1 MGENLIELH
10 HVNCK
15 TTFLVSWFW
24 DYFSDAVSAV
34 EENESN
40 QVDILLQFNLVFLSD
55 EVKALL
61 DQELG
66 LDGKKRFSKLNCGRK
81 TFRLTSD
88 S

>member
-1 MGENLIELH
+1 MI
-10 HVNCK
+10 
-15 TTFLVSWFW
+15 
-24 DYFSDAVSAV
+24 FSDAIPAI

-66 LDGKKRFSKLNCGRK
+66 LDWKKRFSKLNYGK
-81 TFRLTSD
+81 KI
-88 S
+88 

>member
-1 MGENLIELH
+1 MI
-10 HVNCK
+10 
-15 TTFLVSWFW
+15 
-24 DYFSDAVSAV
+24 FSDAIPAI

-66 LDGKKRFSKLNCGRK
+66 LDWKKRFSKLNYAREIW
-81 TFRLTSD
+81 D
-88 S
+88 

>member
-1 MGENLIELH
+1 MI
-10 HVNCK
+10 
-15 TTFLVSWFW
+15 FF
-24 DYFSDAVSAV
+24 DAIPAI

-66 LDGKKRFSKLNCGRK
+66 LDWKKRFSKLNYGKRIW
-81 TFRLTSD
+81 D
-88 S
+88 

>member
-1 MGENLIELH
+1 MI
-10 HVNCK
+10 
-15 TTFLVSWFW
+15 FF
-24 DYFSDAVSAV
+24 DAIPAI

-66 LDGKKRFSKLNCGRK
+66 LDWKKRFSKLNYGGK
-81 TFRLTSD
+81 IEINQSFAISIQELKLNFTFAIIKLYYD

>member
-10 HVNCK
+10 HVNCS

-24 DYFSDAVSAV
+24 DDFSEAIPAI
-34 EENESN
+34 EENETN

-61 DQELG
+61 DQGLG
-66 LDGKKRFSKLNCGRK
+66 LDWKKRFSKLNYGK
-81 TFRLTSD
+81 KIWD
-88 S
+88 